1 MKTATLER
9 KQKAAAQR
17 YDRLEARVTP
27 ELKELFLDAAA
38 LRGVTLSDFLIN
50 AAHDVAVETVEKHKV
65 IRLNRK
71 ASIQFADALLRP
83 PKFHPHRREAAQR
96 YLKAMG
102 AR

>member
-1 MKTATLER
+1 MKTAPLER
-9 KQKAAAQR
+9 KQKAAAPR

-50 AAHDVAVETVEKHKV
+50 AAHEVAVETVEKHKG
-65 IRLNRK
+65 IRLNRR

-83 PKFHPHRREAAQR
+83 PKSQPRRREAAQR
-96 YLKAMG
+96 YLKAVG
-102 AR
+102 VR